1 MNEFLKGILDGIYS
15 LVGNYGWSIV
25 VFTLLIKLILS
36 PFDYKS
42 RVSMRKTTK
51 IQPQIAAIQKKYA
64 KDQDKMNQKM
74 SELYRKEKINPLSSC
89 LPMLLTM
96 PILFAMFAAMRMMAN
111 EQLIQQVFT
120 ILQGET
126 PMVEGWLWIKNVW
139 MPDSPFSPV
148 WPDLSMLQQIPADMW
163 QKGIAALDPAVWATI
178 QADIAAATGV
188 TLDPLQFSNSTMQ
201 TYVTAIYNTMA
212 QMPGYVN
219 QVAKLPGF
227 AFNLIITTVEVFKN
241 FNGLFILPL
250 VAAGSQFLMT
260 KLQGEQPAPADPK
273 DPKAQSQQSTG
284 KFMKWFFPLFSLWIC
299 AGYNASFSI
308 YWVASNIFAMAET
321 FAINKYLDM
330 KEKKAATAAEGNVK

>member
-25 VFTLLIKLILS
+25 LFTLLIKLILT

-51 IQPQIAAIQKKYA
+51 IRPQIAAIQKKYA

-111 EQLIQQVFT
+111 EQVIQQAFA
-120 ILQGET
+120 ILQGQE
-126 PMVEGWLWIKNVW
+126 PVIEGWLWIKNVW

-148 WPDLSMLQQIPADMW
+148 WPDLTMLQQIPADMW
-163 QKGIAALDPAVWATI
+163 QKGIAALDPAVWESISAS
-178 QADIAAATGV
+178 IAAATGTTIDV
-188 TLDPLQFSNSTMQ
+188 ANFSGNLQG
-201 TYVTAIYNTMA
+201 YITAIYNTMA

-219 QVAKLPGF
+219 QVAKIPGF
-227 AFNLIITTVEVFKN
+227 TFNLIVATVDVFKN
-241 FNGLFILPL
+241 FNGFFILPL
-250 VAAGSQFLMT
+250 VAAGSQLLMT

-273 DPKAQSQQSTG
+273 DPKAQSQQSTS

-308 YWVASNIFAMAET
+308 YWVASNIFAMAQT
-321 FAINKYLDM
+321 YVINKYLDM
-330 KEKKAATAAEGNVK
+330 KEKKAEVAAEGKVK